1 MSWKKKLFS
10 SLKIIICVIV
20 ISACVMCVNAKE
32 INKSNN
38 RIQRFVDVQC
48 EVAELS
54 KNLDSSSILPEVY
67 SAMESIKTIDGDKR
81 IANKTAVQIFNRE
94 ALYWYATRNGFSISD
109 RELDNQLKLLIKEC
123 KTTEEY
129 KVIEKAYNKNGTSLK
144 DNIYD
149 NYRFYE
155 KGFVINKMY
164 DSYQMKYEEGGYTFG
179 GIEYDTWDLYW
190 DAVKDTAIDEYTK
203 TNDYDKFDV
212 AMDESIKIIKDE
224 VDGII
229 SGRISE
235 KQLSDINEST
245 SVYDELTYQHS
256 EILGE

>member
-20 ISACVMCVNAKE
+20 ISASVMCVNAKE
-32 INKSNN
+32 IDKSNN

-94 ALYWYATRNGFSISD
+94 ALYWYAIRNGFSISD

-129 KVIEKAYNKNGTSLK
+129 NVIEKAYNKNGTSLK

-164 DSYQMKYEEGGYTFG
+164 DSYQMKYEEGGCTFG
-179 GIEYDTWDLYW
+179 GIEYDTWDSYW

-212 AMDESIKIIKDE
+212 AMNESIKVIEDE

>member
-32 INKSNN
+32 IDKSNN

-81 IANKTAVQIFNRE
+81 IANKTAIQIFNRE
-94 ALYWYATRNGFSISD
+94 ALYWYAIRNGFSISD

-123 KTTEEY
+123 KTTETTEEY

-155 KGFVINKMY
+155 KGFVMV
-164 DSYQMKYEEGGYTFG
+164 
-179 GIEYDTWDLYW
+179 L
-190 DAVKDTAIDEYTK
+190 
-203 TNDYDKFDV
+203 
-212 AMDESIKIIKDE
+212 
-224 VDGII
+224 
-229 SGRISE
+229 
-235 KQLSDINEST
+235 
-245 SVYDELTYQHS
+245 
-256 EILGE
+256 